1 MQNPAVDTLINGL
14 VHANTQADML
24 RYAHALDR
32 VLQWN
37 YYWIP
42 NYYPPGTSTVWWNR
56 FGMPNVQASNDE
68 AIESWWEISTTPLTN
83 QQMTA
88 ERITPWQT
96 RRAALMWA
104 YILRRLLLIIP
115 TLVIILLVNFVIV
128 QAAPGGPVEQ
138 AIAHLQGIGGA
149 SVGGG
154 SSEAMSGS
162 SRASRGLD
170 PQLIKDI
177 EKQYGFDKPAHE
189 RLWLMLKSYAQL
201 DFGKSFFRGAT
212 VTDLILEKMPVTIS
226 LGLWATLIT
235 YLVSIPLGI
244 RKAVHH
250 GSHFDVWSS
259 TAIIIGY
266 AMPAFLFAMFLIVV
280 FAGGTSLNWFPVRG
294 LVSDNFESLS
304 TLGKIADY
312 FWHLV
317 LPVTAL
323 VIGGFATLTILT
335 KNSFLNEIT
344 RQYVVTARAKGL
356 SERRVLYGHVFR
368 NAMLLVVSG
377 IPQAFISVFFAGSLL
392 IEVIFSLDGLGRM
405 SYEAAVSRDY
415 PVVFGSL
422 FIFTLFGLLIK
433 LVGDLCYTLVDPR
446 IDFAARNA

>member
-1 MQNPAVDTLINGL
+1 
-14 VHANTQADML
+14 ML
-24 RYAHALDR
+24 
-32 VLQWN
+32 
-37 YYWIP
+37 
-42 NYYPPGTSTVWWNR
+42 G
-56 FGMPNVQASNDE
+56 
-68 AIESWWEISTTPLTN
+68 
-83 QQMTA
+83 
-88 ERITPWQT
+88 
-96 RRAALMWA
+96 

-115 TLVIILLVNFVIV
+115 TLLCILLVNFFIV

-138 AIAHLQGIGGA
+138 AIARLQGIGGVTAGA
-149 SVGGG
+149 SA
-154 SSEAMSGS
+154 SESAGAGQ

-170 PQLIKDI
+170 PMLIKEI
-177 EKQYGFDKPAHE
+177 EHQYGFDKPLHE
-189 RLWLMLKSYAQL
+189 RLWLMLKNYAQL
-201 DFGKSFFRGAT
+201 DFGNSFFRGAT
-212 VTDLILEKMPVTIS
+212 VTDLILQKMPVSIS
-226 LGLWATLIT
+226 LGLWATLLT

-244 RKAVHH
+244 RKAVKH
-250 GSHFDVWSS
+250 GSHFDIWSS

-266 AMPAFLFAMFLIVV
+266 ATPAFLFAMLLIVV
-280 FAGGTSLNWFPVRG
+280 FCGGTSMSWFPVRG
-294 LVSDNFESLS
+294 LVSDNFDQLS

-317 LPVTAL
+317 LPVSAL
-323 VIGGFATLTILT
+323 VIGGFASLTLLT
-335 KNSFLNEIT
+335 KHSFLNEIT
-344 RQYVVTARAKGL
+344 RQYVITARAKGM

-433 LVGDLCYTLVDPR
+433 LVGDVCYTLVDPR
-446 IDFAARNA
+446 IDFNARTA

>member
-1 MQNPAVDTLINGL
+1 MFTYI
-14 VHANTQADML
+14 
-24 RYAHALDR
+24 
-32 VLQWN
+32 
-37 YYWIP
+37 
-42 NYYPPGTSTVWWNR
+42 
-56 FGMPNVQASNDE
+56 VQ
-68 AIESWWEISTTPLTN
+68 
-83 QQMTA
+83 
-88 ERITPWQT
+88 
-96 RRAALMWA
+96 
-104 YILRRLLLIIP
+104 RLLLIIP

-138 AIAHLQGIGGA
+138 AIAHLQGIGG
-149 SVGGG
+149 GGIGG
-154 SSEAMSGS
+154 SSGESIGNG

-170 PQLIKDI
+170 PKLIKDI
-177 EKQYGFDKPAHE
+177 EKQYGFDKPAPE

-201 DFGKSFFRGAT
+201 DFGNSFFRGST
-212 VTDLILEKMPVTIS
+212 VIDLILEKMPVTIS

-244 RKAVHH
+244 RKAVRH
-250 GSHFDVWSS
+250 GSQFDIWSS
-259 TAIIIGY
+259 TAIVIGY

-294 LVSDNFESLS
+294 LVSENFDQLS
-304 TLGKIADY
+304 TIGKIADY

-317 LPVTAL
+317 LPVSAL

-368 NAMLLVVSG
+368 NAMLLVIAG

-433 LVGDLCYTLVDPR
+433 LIGDLCYTLVDPR

>member
-1 MQNPAVDTLINGL
+1 M
-14 VHANTQADML
+14 
-24 RYAHALDR
+24 
-32 VLQWN
+32 
-37 YYWIP
+37 
-42 NYYPPGTSTVWWNR
+42 
-56 FGMPNVQASNDE
+56 F
-68 AIESWWEISTTPLTN
+68 
-83 QQMTA
+83 
-88 ERITPWQT
+88 
-96 RRAALMWA
+96 A
-104 YILRRLLLIIP
+104 YIVRRLLLIIP

-138 AIAHLQGIGGA
+138 AIAHLQGIGGGG
-149 SVGGG
+149 VGG
-154 SSEAMSGS
+154 SSGEGVSSG

-170 PQLIKDI
+170 PKLIKDI
-177 EKQYGFDKPAHE
+177 KKQYGFDKPAPE

-201 DFGKSFFRGAT
+201 DFGNSFFRGKT
-212 VTDLILEKMPVTIS
+212 VIDLILEKMPVTIS

-244 RKAVHH
+244 RKAVRH
-250 GSHFDVWSS
+250 GSSFDVWSS
-259 TAIIIGY
+259 TAIVIGY

-294 LVSDNFESLS
+294 LVSENFEELS
-304 TLGKIADY
+304 TVGKIADY

-317 LPVTAL
+317 LPVTSL

-368 NAMLLVVSG
+368 NAMLLVISG
-377 IPQAFISVFFAGSLL
+377 IPQAFIAVFFAGSLL

-433 LVGDLCYTLVDPR
+433 LIGDLCYTLVDPR

>member
-1 MQNPAVDTLINGL
+1 
-14 VHANTQADML
+14 ML
-24 RYAHALDR
+24 GYM
-32 VLQWN
+32 V
-37 YYWIP
+37 
-42 NYYPPGTSTVWWNR
+42 
-56 FGMPNVQASNDE
+56 
-68 AIESWWEISTTPLTN
+68 
-83 QQMTA
+83 
-88 ERITPWQT
+88 
-96 RRAALMWA
+96 
-104 YILRRLLLIIP
+104 RRLLLIIP
-115 TLVIILLVNFVIV
+115 TLLCILLVNFFIV

-138 AIAHLQGIGGA
+138 AIARLQGIGGVNTGAA
-149 SVGGG
+149 SVE
-154 SSEAMSGS
+154 SINANQ
-162 SRASRGLD
+162 SRAARGLD
-170 PQLIKDI
+170 PKLIKEI
-177 EKQYGFDKPAHE
+177 EHQYGFDKPLHE

-201 DFGKSFFRGAT
+201 DFGNSFFRGAS
-212 VTDLILEKMPVTIS
+212 VTELILQKMPVSIS

-244 RKAVHH
+244 RKAVKH
-250 GSHFDVWSS
+250 GSHFDIWSS

-266 AMPAFLFAMFLIVV
+266 AMPAFLFAMLLVVV

-294 LVSDNFESLS
+294 LVSENFEEMT

-317 LPVTAL
+317 LPVSSL

-344 RQYVVTARAKGL
+344 RQYVITARAKGL

-368 NAMLLVVSG
+368 NAMLLVVAG

-415 PVVFGSL
+415 PVVFGTL

-433 LVGDLCYTLVDPR
+433 LVGDICYTLVDPR
-446 IDFAARNA
+446 IDFSARNA

>member
-1 MQNPAVDTLINGL
+1 M
-14 VHANTQADML
+14 
-24 RYAHALDR
+24 
-32 VLQWN
+32 
-37 YYWIP
+37 
-42 NYYPPGTSTVWWNR
+42 
-56 FGMPNVQASNDE
+56 F
-68 AIESWWEISTTPLTN
+68 
-83 QQMTA
+83 
-88 ERITPWQT
+88 
-96 RRAALMWA
+96 A
-104 YILRRLLLIIP
+104 YSMRRLLLIIP

-138 AIAHLQGIGGA
+138 AIAHLQGIGGGG
-149 SVGGG
+149 VGG
-154 SSEAMSGS
+154 SSGEGINGGS
-162 SRASRGLD
+162 RSSRGLD
-170 PQLIKDI
+170 PKLIKDI
-177 EKQYGFDKPAHE
+177 EKQYGFDKPAPE
-189 RLWLMLKSYAQL
+189 RLWLMLKSYARL
-201 DFGKSFFRGAT
+201 DFGNSFFRGKT
-212 VTDLILEKMPVTIS
+212 VIDLILEKMPVTIS

-244 RKAVHH
+244 RKAVRH
-250 GSHFDVWSS
+250 GSNFDVWSS
-259 TAIIIGY
+259 TAIVIGY

-294 LVSDNFESLS
+294 LVSENFEELS
-304 TLGKIADY
+304 TVGKIADY

-317 LPVTAL
+317 LPVTSL

-356 SERRVLYGHVFR
+356 SEQRVLYGHVFR
-368 NAMLLVVSG
+368 NAMLLVISG

-433 LVGDLCYTLVDPR
+433 LIGDLCYTLVDPR

>member
-1 MQNPAVDTLINGL
+1 
-14 VHANTQADML
+14 ML
-24 RYAHALDR
+24 
-32 VLQWN
+32 
-37 YYWIP
+37 
-42 NYYPPGTSTVWWNR
+42 
-56 FGMPNVQASNDE
+56 
-68 AIESWWEISTTPLTN
+68 
-83 QQMTA
+83 
-88 ERITPWQT
+88 
-96 RRAALMWA
+96 A

-115 TLVIILLVNFVIV
+115 TLLMILLVNFVIV

-138 AIAHLQGIGGA
+138 AIARLQGLGGTGGAIGGA
-149 SVGGG
+149 GDSLH
-154 SSEAMSGS
+154 GS

-170 PQLIKDI
+170 PKLLADI
-177 EKQYGFDKPAHE
+177 ERQYGFDQPAPQ
-189 RLWLMLKSYAQL
+189 RFWLMLKSYANL
-201 DFGKSFFRGAT
+201 DFGKSFFRGAQ

-244 RKAVHH
+244 RKAIRH
-250 GSHFDVWSS
+250 GSRFDIWSS
-259 TAIIIGY
+259 TAIVLGY
-266 AMPAFLFAMFLIVV
+266 AMPAFLFAMLLIVT

-294 LVSDNFESLS
+294 LVSDNFDQLS

-317 LPVTAL
+317 LPVTSL
-323 VIGGFATLTILT
+323 VIGGFASLTILT

-433 LVGDLCYTLVDPR
+433 LLGDLCYTLVDPR

>member
-1 MQNPAVDTLINGL
+1 M
-14 VHANTQADML
+14 
-24 RYAHALDR
+24 
-32 VLQWN
+32 
-37 YYWIP
+37 
-42 NYYPPGTSTVWWNR
+42 
-56 FGMPNVQASNDE
+56 F
-68 AIESWWEISTTPLTN
+68 
-83 QQMTA
+83 
-88 ERITPWQT
+88 
-96 RRAALMWA
+96 A
-104 YILRRLLLIIP
+104 YIVRRLLLIIP

-138 AIAHLQGIGGA
+138 AIAHLQGIGGGG
-149 SVGGG
+149 VGG
-154 SSEAMSGS
+154 SSGEGMGSG

-170 PQLIKDI
+170 PKLIKDI
-177 EKQYGFDKPAHE
+177 EKQYGFDKPAPE

-201 DFGKSFFRGAT
+201 DFGNSFFRGKT
-212 VTDLILEKMPVTIS
+212 VIDLILEKMPVTIS

-244 RKAVHH
+244 RKAVRH
-250 GSHFDVWSS
+250 GSSFDVWSS
-259 TAIIIGY
+259 TAIVIGY

-294 LVSDNFESLS
+294 LVSENFEELS
-304 TLGKIADY
+304 TVGKVADY

-317 LPVTAL
+317 LPVTSL

-356 SERRVLYGHVFR
+356 SEHRVLYGHVFR
-368 NAMLLVVSG
+368 NAMLLVISG

-433 LVGDLCYTLVDPR
+433 LIGDLCYTLVDPR

>member
-1 MQNPAVDTLINGL
+1 M
-14 VHANTQADML
+14 
-24 RYAHALDR
+24 
-32 VLQWN
+32 
-37 YYWIP
+37 
-42 NYYPPGTSTVWWNR
+42 
-56 FGMPNVQASNDE
+56 F
-68 AIESWWEISTTPLTN
+68 
-83 QQMTA
+83 
-88 ERITPWQT
+88 
-96 RRAALMWA
+96 A
-104 YILRRLLLIIP
+104 YIVRRLLLIIP

-138 AIAHLQGIGGA
+138 AIAHLQGIGGGGI
-149 SVGGG
+149 GGG
-154 SSEAMSGS
+154 GGEAVNG

-170 PQLIKDI
+170 PKLIKDI
-177 EKQYGFDKPAHE
+177 EKQYGFDKPAPE
-189 RLWLMLKSYAQL
+189 RLWLMLKNYAQL
-201 DFGKSFFRGAT
+201 NFGNSFFRGKS
-212 VTDLILEKMPVTIS
+212 VIDLILEKMPVTIS

-244 RKAVHH
+244 RKAVRH
-250 GSHFDVWSS
+250 GSSFDVWSS
-259 TAIIIGY
+259 TAIVIGY
-266 AMPAFLFAMFLIVV
+266 AMPAFLFAMFLIVL

-294 LVSDNFESLS
+294 LVSENFDELS
-304 TLGKIADY
+304 TIGKIADY

-317 LPVTAL
+317 LPVTSL

-368 NAMLLVVSG
+368 NAMLLVISG

-433 LVGDLCYTLVDPR
+433 LIGDLCYTLVDPR

>member
-1 MQNPAVDTLINGL
+1 M
-14 VHANTQADML
+14 
-24 RYAHALDR
+24 
-32 VLQWN
+32 
-37 YYWIP
+37 
-42 NYYPPGTSTVWWNR
+42 
-56 FGMPNVQASNDE
+56 F
-68 AIESWWEISTTPLTN
+68 
-83 QQMTA
+83 
-88 ERITPWQT
+88 
-96 RRAALMWA
+96 A
-104 YILRRLLLIIP
+104 YIVRRLLLIIP

-138 AIAHLQGIGGA
+138 AIAHLQGIGGGA
-149 SVGGG
+149 IGG
-154 SSEAMSGS
+154 SSGEGISSG

-170 PQLIKDI
+170 PKLIKDI
-177 EKQYGFDKPAHE
+177 EKQYGFDKPAPE
-189 RLWLMLKSYAQL
+189 RLWLMLKSYAKL
-201 DFGKSFFRGAT
+201 DFGNSFFRGAT
-212 VTDLILEKMPVTIS
+212 VTDLILEKMPVTVS

-244 RKAVHH
+244 RKAVRH
-250 GSHFDVWSS
+250 GSSFDVWSS
-259 TAIIIGY
+259 TAIVIGY

-294 LVSDNFESLS
+294 LVSENFEELS
-304 TLGKIADY
+304 TVAKIADY

-317 LPVTAL
+317 LPVSAL

-368 NAMLLVVSG
+368 NAMLLVISG

-433 LVGDLCYTLVDPR
+433 LIGDLCYTLVDPR

>member
-1 MQNPAVDTLINGL
+1 M
-14 VHANTQADML
+14 
-24 RYAHALDR
+24 
-32 VLQWN
+32 
-37 YYWIP
+37 
-42 NYYPPGTSTVWWNR
+42 
-56 FGMPNVQASNDE
+56 F
-68 AIESWWEISTTPLTN
+68 
-83 QQMTA
+83 
-88 ERITPWQT
+88 
-96 RRAALMWA
+96 A
-104 YILRRLLLIIP
+104 YIVRRLLLIIP

-138 AIAHLQGIGGA
+138 AIAHLQGIGGGG
-149 SVGGG
+149 VGG
-154 SSEAMSGS
+154 SSAEGMGSG

-170 PQLIKDI
+170 PKLIKDI
-177 EKQYGFDKPAHE
+177 EKQYGFDKPAPE

-201 DFGKSFFRGAT
+201 DFGNSFFRGKT
-212 VTDLILEKMPVTIS
+212 VIDLILEKMPVTIS

-244 RKAVHH
+244 RKAVRH
-250 GSHFDVWSS
+250 GSSFDVWSS
-259 TAIIIGY
+259 TAIVIGY

-294 LVSDNFESLS
+294 LVSENFEELS
-304 TLGKIADY
+304 TVGKVADY

-317 LPVTAL
+317 LPVTSL

-368 NAMLLVVSG
+368 NAMLLVISG

-433 LVGDLCYTLVDPR
+433 LIGDLCYSLVDPR

>member
-1 MQNPAVDTLINGL
+1 M
-14 VHANTQADML
+14 
-24 RYAHALDR
+24 
-32 VLQWN
+32 
-37 YYWIP
+37 
-42 NYYPPGTSTVWWNR
+42 
-56 FGMPNVQASNDE
+56 F
-68 AIESWWEISTTPLTN
+68 
-83 QQMTA
+83 
-88 ERITPWQT
+88 
-96 RRAALMWA
+96 A
-104 YILRRLLLIIP
+104 YIVRRLLLIIP

-138 AIAHLQGIGGA
+138 AIAHLQGIGGGA
-149 SVGGG
+149 VGGSAG
-154 SSEAMSGS
+154 DGVSSG

-170 PQLIKDI
+170 PKLIKDI
-177 EKQYGFDKPAHE
+177 EKQYGFDKSAPE
-189 RLWLMLKSYAQL
+189 RLWLMLKNYAQL
-201 DFGKSFFRGAT
+201 DFGNSFFRGAT
-212 VTDLILEKMPVTIS
+212 VIDLILEKMPVTIS

-244 RKAVHH
+244 RKAVRH
-250 GSHFDVWSS
+250 GSSFDVWSS
-259 TAIIIGY
+259 TAIVIGY

-280 FAGGTSLNWFPVRG
+280 FAGGTTLNWFPVRG
-294 LVSDNFESLS
+294 LVSENFEQLS

-317 LPVTAL
+317 LPVSAL

-368 NAMLLVVSG
+368 NAMLLVISG

-433 LVGDLCYTLVDPR
+433 LIGDLCYTLVDPR

>member
-1 MQNPAVDTLINGL
+1 
-14 VHANTQADML
+14 ML
-24 RYAHALDR
+24 
-32 VLQWN
+32 
-37 YYWIP
+37 
-42 NYYPPGTSTVWWNR
+42 G
-56 FGMPNVQASNDE
+56 
-68 AIESWWEISTTPLTN
+68 
-83 QQMTA
+83 
-88 ERITPWQT
+88 
-96 RRAALMWA
+96 

-115 TLVIILLVNFVIV
+115 TLLIILLVNFVII

-138 AIAHLQGIGGA
+138 AIARMQGIGGGG
-149 SVGGG
+149 SVGGSG
-154 SSEAMSGS
+154 DMSSGS

-170 PQLIKDI
+170 PKLIQDI

-189 RLWLMLKSYAQL
+189 RLWLMLKNYAHL

-250 GSHFDVWSS
+250 GSQFDIWSS

-266 AMPAFLFAMFLIVV
+266 AMPAFLFAMFLIVL

-294 LVSDNFESLS
+294 LVSDNFEQLS
-304 TLGKIADY
+304 TPGKVADY

-317 LPVTAL
+317 LPVTSL

-433 LVGDLCYTLVDPR
+433 LIGDLCYTLVDPR